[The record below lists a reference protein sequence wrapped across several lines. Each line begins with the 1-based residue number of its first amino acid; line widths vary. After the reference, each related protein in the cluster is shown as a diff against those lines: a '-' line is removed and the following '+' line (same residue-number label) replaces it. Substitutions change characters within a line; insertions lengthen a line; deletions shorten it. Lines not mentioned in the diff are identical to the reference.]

1 MEINLNVEIKPFS
14 INEAWKG
21 KKYKTVRYRGWR
33 NDFGLLVKSQL
44 NKFKEKKI
52 VLPLQGFV
60 EVRYEFYIKF
70 FKRVDGENY
79 IKATSDALVENGILI
94 DDRFIKRYV
103 VDKYPL
109 NDLDTEHIEIKIV
122 PWEKDLYKTL
132 DRKKRK

>member
-1 MEINLNVEIKPFS
+1 MEINLNIEIKPFS

-44 NKFKEKKI
+44 NKLKEKKI
-52 VLPLQGFV
+52 IFPIQGFV
-60 EVRYEFYIKF
+60 EVHYEFYIKF

-109 NDLDTEHIEIKIV
+109 NDLDDEHIEIKIIQ
-122 PWEKDLYKTL
+122 WEGGFYKTFE
-132 DRKKRK
+132 RYK